1 MRLSPEHSPRYGLA
15 DSEPFSIT
23 VDGVEIEAYD
33 GDTVASAL
41 IASGRIHTAESMY
54 RHRPRGILA
63 AGIEEPNGLI
73 TVRSR
78 DAHNIDE
85 TMLPVTTV
93 PATPGLETLFVSG
106 QGALDPRP
114 DPALYDHKH
123 RHVDVLIVG
132 AGPAGIAAARS
143 ALAGQCRVA
152 LLDDQPLPGGSLL
165 STRDVE
171 IDGLSGP
178 EWARTE
184 IEKLE
189 KNSDFTYLPRTSA
202 FGCYDANYV
211 IAVENRTDHLPR
223 AKRPGVS
230 RQRMWQFRAAEV
242 ILATGAIERPLVF
255 KNNDRPGIML
265 ASAVSTYINRYG
277 ALPGHRAALFTTN
290 DAGYESALDLAA
302 AGAKVAAI
310 IDARPS
316 VPEHCR
322 KIAREVGAALYAGS
336 AVIDTDAGEGGLLSA
351 VTVRGLNDNTELT
364 SEAKHIEVDLLAVSG
379 GYSPTVHLHTHRQ
392 GKTTWN
398 TDIAGFVPVSPVS
411 HQHHAGALT
420 GKYSLEDALEEG
432 HRAGIEAREKAAEA
446 KGFNAGKLK
455 REVAEAAVGTSLP
468 LDRSPVRPV
477 WLVPANDGDAAEWNE
492 HFVDLQRDQA
502 VAEIMR
508 AYGAGMRSIEH
519 IKRYTSIGTAN
530 DQGKTSGVNAMAI
543 LAAALGEDNLEKVGV
558 SNYRAP
564 YTPVPFG
571 VIAGRERGDLFDPA
585 RLTSIHP
592 WHLAH
597 GAKFED
603 VGQWKRPWYY
613 PQGAESMDA
622 AVRRECAAVR
632 ESVGFMDGTTLGK
645 IEIRGKDAA
654 EFLDRVYT
662 NSFRLLKVG
671 MGRYGVMCTPDGM
684 IFDDGVTM
692 RLADDRFLMTTTSSG
707 AAKVLDHLE
716 EYSQTEW
723 PELDVTFTS
732 VTEQYATITVAGPKS
747 RAVIE
752 KLVPNIDVSAK
763 GFPFMAFRDTT
774 LASGIPARVCRISF
788 SGELCF
794 EINVEAFYGLYVWEA
809 VEEAGREFGITP
821 YGTETMHVL
830 RAEKGFIIVGQDTDG
845 TVTPQD
851 AGMDWVVS
859 KKKEEFL
866 GKRSFAR
873 AHTAAP
879 GRRHL
884 VSVLPVDRRLRL
896 REGAQLVEKG
906 TDLTVRDA
914 DVTTPL
920 LPGNGQIED
929 IGFVTSSYDSV
940 ALGRTFALALIERG
954 REREGEIISS
964 PVDGRLV
971 DVEIGPL
978 CLFDPE
984 GERRDG

>member
-1 MRLSPEHSPRYGLA
+1 
-15 DSEPFSIT
+15 
-23 VDGVEIEAYD
+23 
-33 GDTVASAL
+33 
-41 IASGRIHTAESMY
+41 
-54 RHRPRGILA
+54 
-63 AGIEEPNGLI
+63 
-73 TVRSR
+73 
-78 DAHNIDE
+78 
-85 TMLPVTTV
+85 
-93 PATPGLETLFVSG
+93 
-106 QGALDPRP
+106 
-114 DPALYDHKH
+114 
-123 RHVDVLIVG
+123 
-132 AGPAGIAAARS
+132 
-143 ALAGQCRVA
+143 
-152 LLDDQPLPGGSLL
+152 
-165 STRDVE
+165 
-171 IDGLSGP
+171 
-178 EWARTE
+178 
-184 IEKLE
+184 
-189 KNSDFTYLPRTSA
+189 
-202 FGCYDANYV
+202 
-211 IAVENRTDHLPR
+211 
-223 AKRPGVS
+223 
-230 RQRMWQFRAAEV
+230 
-242 ILATGAIERPLVF
+242 
-255 KNNDRPGIML
+255 
-265 ASAVSTYINRYG
+265 
-277 ALPGHRAALFTTN
+277 FTTN

-558 SNYRAP
+558 SNYRTP

-571 VIAGRERGDLFDPA
+571 GIAGRERGDLFDPA

-671 MGRYGVMCTPDGM
+671 MGRYGVMC
-684 IFDDGVTM
+684 
-692 RLADDRFLMTTTSSG
+692 
-707 AAKVLDHLE
+707 
-716 EYSQTEW
+716 
-723 PELDVTFTS
+723 
-732 VTEQYATITVAGPKS
+732 
-747 RAVIE
+747 
-752 KLVPNIDVSAK
+752 
-763 GFPFMAFRDTT
+763 
-774 LASGIPARVCRISF
+774 
-788 SGELCF
+788 
-794 EINVEAFYGLYVWEA
+794 
-809 VEEAGREFGITP
+809 
-821 YGTETMHVL
+821 
-830 RAEKGFIIVGQDTDG
+830 
-845 TVTPQD
+845 
-851 AGMDWVVS
+851 
-859 KKKEEFL
+859 
-866 GKRSFAR
+866 
-873 AHTAAP
+873 
-879 GRRHL
+879 
-884 VSVLPVDRRLRL
+884 
-896 REGAQLVEKG
+896 
-906 TDLTVRDA
+906 
-914 DVTTPL
+914 
-920 LPGNGQIED
+920 
-929 IGFVTSSYDSV
+929 
-940 ALGRTFALALIERG
+940 
-954 REREGEIISS
+954 
-964 PVDGRLV
+964 
-971 DVEIGPL
+971 
-978 CLFDPE
+978 
-984 GERRDG
+984 